1 MMGKYSDYSNA
12 HLRRKITEIQN
23 EYDSTKEQI
32 DKLCTHMEELEK
44 EYSIVMTE
52 LNNRRTLNQ

>member
-1 MMGKYSDYSNA
+1 MENYSDYTNA
-12 HLRRKITEIQN
+12 RLKRKIEEIRN

-32 DKLCTHMEELEK
+32 DKLCTHMEDLEK

-52 LNNRRTLNQ
+52 LDKRKTLD

>member
-1 MMGKYSDYSNA
+1 MENYSDYSNA
-12 HLRRKITEIQN
+12 HLKRKLDEIQN

-32 DKLCTHMEELEK
+32 DKLCTHMEKLEK

-52 LNNRRTLNQ
+52 LDKRKIIN

>member
-1 MMGKYSDYSNA
+1 MENYSDYSNA
-12 HLRRKITEIQN
+12 HLKRKLDEIQN

-32 DKLCTHMEELEK
+32 DKLCTYMEKLEK

-52 LNNRRTLNQ
+52 LDKRKILN

>member
-1 MMGKYSDYSNA
+1 MENYSDYSNA
-12 HLRRKITEIQN
+12 HLKRKLNAIQN

-32 DKLCTHMEELEK
+32 DKLCNHMEELEK

-52 LNNRRTLNQ
+52 LDKRKTLD